1 MVLQKYSN
9 ISHGKKVLDECL
21 FNRLKYFL
29 SDKQWFILDV
39 MQRGKGSIPKIVCEL
54 DKYRLSYP
62 RVGVCS
68 FFA

>member
-39 MQRGKGSIPKIVCEL
+39 MQRGKGSGLGPIKKVEKSPPFLPQIL
-54 DKYRLSYP
+54 P
-62 RVGVCS
+62 
-68 FFA
+68 

>member
-39 MQRGKGSIPKIVCEL
+39 MQRG
-54 DKYRLSYP
+54 
-62 RVGVCS
+62 
-68 FFA
+68 